1 MKAFDLAQ
9 AGWLLLLL
17 TAAVYLGSE
26 AMPAAETQA
35 KTGPAAATPLRDAA
49 GHTPAL
55 KHYQRVASSSGYADE
70 LLLALAEPERIVA
83 LSGQGY
89 RSATDTFRYGDRPL
103 ISGPGDLERLLGLR
117 VDLLLITH
125 FGGQAELA
133 RASEAGIEVFDLGDM
148 RGLATLEDNILA
160 VATLL
165 GDRARGERLWR
176 SWSQQLR
183 AVANDI
189 PPAERKEAMYVAIYA
204 NKVYGGTRGTSY
216 HDVLTAAGLR
226 DLAAD
231 KYRDWPQ
238 YDPEQ
243 LLSLDPALIV
253 TEGGMSE
260 QICNHTWL
268 RSLRACRRGET
279 RTYQGI
285 FEISRNLM
293 GSAGLGMLDAA
304 LELRELVYPPV
315 LQIPR

>member
-1 MKAFDLAQ
+1 VKPFDLAQ
-9 AGWLLLLL
+9 LGWLLLLL
-17 TAAVYLGSE
+17 VAAVYLGS
-26 AMPAAETQA
+26 
-35 KTGPAAATPLRDAA
+35 AATPEPEKSYKTLSGEHQALRDAV
-49 GHTPAL
+49 GHTPAR
-55 KHYQRVASSSGYADE
+55 KNYQRIASSSGYADE

-89 RSATDTFRYGDRPL
+89 RSDLDSFRYGNRTL
-103 ISGPGDLERLLGLR
+103 ISGPGDLERLLSLR

-125 FGGQAELA
+125 FGGQADLA
-133 RASEAGIEVFDLGDM
+133 RASEGGIEVFDLGDM
-148 RGLATLEDNILA
+148 RGLATLEENVLA

-183 AVANDI
+183 AIARDI
-189 PPAERKEAMYVAIYA
+189 PDSERKGAIYIAIYA

-216 HDVLTAAGLR
+216 HDVLTAAGLN
-226 DLAAD
+226 DLAAE

-243 LLSLDPALIV
+243 LLALDPPLIV

-268 RSLRACRRGET
+268 RSLRACARGDRR
-279 RTYQGI
+279 RFQGI
-285 FEISRNLM
+285 YEISRNLM

-304 LELRELVYPPV
+304 LELRELVYPPE
-315 LQIPR
+315 

>member
-1 MKAFDLAQ
+1 MKALDLAQ
-9 AGWLLLLL
+9 LGWLLLLL
-17 TAAVYLGSE
+17 TAAVYLGSA
-26 AMPAAETQA
+26 AMPEAEE
-35 KTGPAAATPLRDAA
+35 PARAQRSAEAPLRDAV
-49 GHTPAL
+49 GHTPAR
-55 KHYQRVASSSGYADE
+55 KRFERIASSSSYADE

-89 RSATDTFRYGDRPL
+89 RSETDAFRYGNRPL
-103 ISGPGDLERLLGLR
+103 ISGPGDLERLLSLH

-125 FGGQAELA
+125 FGGQADLA
-133 RASEAGIEVFDLGDM
+133 RASEGGIEVFDLGDM
-148 RGLATLEDNILA
+148 RGLATLEANIVA

-165 GDRARGERLWR
+165 GDPARGERLWR

-183 AVANDI
+183 AIARDI
-189 PPAERKEAMYVAIYA
+189 PQAERKDAMYVAIYA

-216 HDVLTAAGLR
+216 NDVLTAAGLR

-243 LLSLDPALIV
+243 LLSLDPPLII
-253 TEGGMSE
+253 TEGGMGQQLCS
-260 QICNHTWL
+260 HTWL
-268 RSLRACRRGET
+268 RSLRACAPGQARPYE
-279 RTYQGI
+279 GI

-304 LELRELVYPPV
+304 LELRELVYPPE
-315 LQIPR
+315 

>member
-1 MKAFDLAQ
+1 MKRFDLAQ
-9 AGWLLLLL
+9 LGWLFLLL
-17 TAAVYLGSE
+17 TAAVYLGSA
-26 AMPAAETQA
+26 AMPAGDAPVQA
-35 KTGPAAATPLRDAA
+35 ASDDVAPLRDAA
-49 GHTPAL
+49 GHTPAR
-55 KHYQRVASSSGYADE
+55 KHYQRIASSSGYADE

-83 LSGQGY
+83 LSGQGH
-89 RSATDTFRYGDRPL
+89 RSQTDAFRYGKREL
-103 ISGPGDLERLLGLR
+103 ISGPGDLERLLSLR

-125 FGGQAELA
+125 FGGQADLA

-148 RGLATLEDNILA
+148 RGLANLETNIRS

-165 GDRARGERLWR
+165 GDPARGERLWR
-176 SWSQQLR
+176 SWWQQLR
-183 AVANDI
+183 AVARDI
-189 PPAERKEAMYVAIYA
+189 PEAERKQAMYLAIYA

-216 HDVLTAAGLR
+216 HDVLTAAGLH

-243 LLSLDPALIV
+243 LLSLDPPLIV
-253 TEGGMSE
+253 TEGGMGE

-268 RSLRACRRGET
+268 RSLRACTKGET
-279 RTYQGI
+279 RPYQGI

-304 LELRELVYPPV
+304 LELRELVYPPH
-315 LQIPR
+315 